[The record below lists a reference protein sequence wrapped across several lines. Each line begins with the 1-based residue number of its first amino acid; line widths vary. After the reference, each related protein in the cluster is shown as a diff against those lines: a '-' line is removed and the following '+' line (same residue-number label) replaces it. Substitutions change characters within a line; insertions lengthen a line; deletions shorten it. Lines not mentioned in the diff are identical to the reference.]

1 MNMKSKSKKSK
12 RFALFFDQM
21 ATKVTKAS
29 GKPAAFIIACL
40 LIIVWGMTGPIF
52 HYSDTWQFVI
62 NTGTTIITFLM
73 VFIIQQTQNKDT
85 IALQIKLNELI
96 ASSEAASN
104 RLVSAE
110 DLTTDELE
118 VLKKFYTKLSA
129 FAKKEN
135 DIHTSHSLDE
145 AELRHARKLEASVE
159 RTIKKAT
166 TLIVAL
172 YFNNLTILIFRI
184 QCIINSCY
192 YILQMILAHFIRNS
206 RYCSFDLCS

>member
-1 MNMKSKSKKSK
+1 MKSKRKKSK
-12 RFALFFDQM
+12 RFAVFFDQM

-40 LIIVWGMTGPIF
+40 LIIVWGITGPIF
-52 HYSDTWQFVI
+52 HFSDTWQLVI

-118 VLKKFYTKLSA
+118 TLKKFYIQLAKLA
-129 FAKKEN
+129 AKET
-135 DIHTSHSLDE
+135 DI
-145 AELRHARKLEASVE
+145 
-159 RTIKKAT
+159 KAT
-166 TLIVAL
+166 HSI
-172 YFNNLTILIFRI
+172 
-184 QCIINSCY
+184 
-192 YILQMILAHFIRNS
+192 
-206 RYCSFDLCS
+206 